1 MFNQKQNIAF
11 GVRIYQANTTRK
23 QKGKGDKGFDY
34 NTIVT
39 DKYPTELDFKTN
51 NLAIFAENQFKLTN
65 KFSITPGLRYENIIS
80 DIKGRLTMSGTNDVN
95 AMPNS
100 TTRSLIL
107 GGLGLAYKLESTDFY
122 ANISQAF
129 RPVLFSDI
137 TPPATTDVIDPN
149 LKDANGFNADFGY
162 RGSLNNYLT
171 FDISAFYIQYN
182 DRIGIIRQF
191 VNNDSNKGTYQLR
204 TNLGESSNKG
214 LEAYFNFNIFKAIKV
229 NKKFGDLNLFS
240 TMAFINATY
249 DDFKITTSS
258 GSEPN
263 IIIKEDNLKGKKVE
277 NAPSQIHNIG
287 MTYAKKG
294 FSTTIQTRI
303 TSDVFTDATN
313 TEISNDAATIGKI
326 NGYQVYDISVE
337 YNFLQNYN
345 IRFSANNFTNTKYAT
360 RRASG
365 YPGPG
370 LLPGEGRTFNLGI
383 GIKL

>member
-1 MFNQKQNIAF
+1 
-11 GVRIYQANTTRK
+11 
-23 QKGKGDKGFDY
+23 
-34 NTIVT
+34 
-39 DKYPTELDFKTN
+39 
-51 NLAIFAENQFKLTN
+51 
-65 KFSITPGLRYENIIS
+65 
-80 DIKGRLTMSGTNDVN
+80 MSGTNDVN

-229 NKKFGDLNLFS
+229 NKKIGDLNLFS